1 MAKRNTSD
9 YPIELI
15 TNYRAGKISRQQFRQ
30 QFSDWQ
36 KAHGINYACKGTAD
50 EWGVHVEYRGVTATI
65 RDGVLH
71 FFTGS
76 YIDPKTNCRR
86 YIRNTAKSVFEFCR
100 LIDFSKCREG
110 AKWK

>member
-1 MAKRNTSD
+1 MSG

-15 TNYRAGKISRQQFRQ
+15 TNYRAGKISRQQFTK

-36 KAHGINYACKGTAD
+36 KTRGINYDCKGTAD
-50 EWGVHVEYRGVTATI
+50 RLGVHVEYRGTTATI

-86 YIRNTAKSVFEFCR
+86 YIRSTAKSVFDFCR
-100 LIDFSKCREG
+100 KIDFARNDGG
-110 AKWK
+110 AKWN